1 MKNMSR
7 RRFWAGKACFW
18 QTVVSPAPI
27 LERNSIP
34 WEPSMNKAHG
44 SVGLKLALKNH
55 FHQLRNFCPT
65 TTKQNPPAHENT
77 SQPSADG
84 W

>member
-7 RRFWAGKACFW
+7 RRFWAGKACFR

-34 WEPSMNKAHG
+34 WEPNMNKAHG
-44 SVGLKLALKNH
+44 SVGLKLA
-55 FHQLRNFCPT
+55 
-65 TTKQNPPAHENT
+65 
-77 SQPSADG
+77 
-84 W
+84 